1 MSTSTSSSADER
13 TNEGMSVRNSTK
25 SYTTLWHSDSS
36 TTWFRRRFFIIVTS
50 VCITEY
56 YFLDKDYLS
65 QWPGGE
71 TQALERMQ
79 AKFNEQSLF
88 KRRNNNR
95 TQPTGLI
102 PISAKSQKSNKLFS
116 LELETSA

>member
-1 MSTSTSSSADER
+1 M
-13 TNEGMSVRNSTK
+13 
-25 SYTTLWHSDSS
+25 
-36 TTWFRRRFFIIVTS
+36 S

-102 PISAKSQKSNKLFS
+102 PILSKSQKSNKLFS
-116 LELETSA
+116 FELETSA